1 MDKVKVIKTC
11 LKVGAL
17 VMAGA
22 ATLINDKLA
31 KEDMTETVTKKVS
44 EALAN
49 QAKES

>member
-11 LKVGAL
+11 LKIGAL

-31 KEDMTETVTKKVS
+31 KEDMTETVTKKVA
-44 EALAN
+44 EAFSN